1 MKVFKPLESYWDWRK
16 VWKAQKSKTAGPMLL
31 FKVSPDCP
39 NSRAAG
45 DRIYRALESL
55 DEETLARV
63 EIYSVHVIEQRR
75 LSQRIE
81 KITGVMHQSP
91 QALVFGPKRT
101 LVWHA
106 SHLNI
111 TEKDVVRALKSV

>member
-1 MKVFKPLESYWDWRK
+1 MKVFIPLESYWDWRK
-16 VWKAQKSKTAGPMLL
+16 IWKAQRSKSAGPMLL

-55 DEETLARV
+55 DEEILDRV
-63 EIYSVHVIEQRR
+63 QIYSVHVIEQKR

-91 QALVFGPKRT
+91 QVLVFGPKST
-101 LVWHA
+101 LVWNA
-106 SHLNI
+106 SHANI
-111 TEKDVVRALKSV
+111 TETDVARALKSV